1 MYLNKRFSTKSISAN
16 RFFTKADLDD
26 KCAIVL
32 KISWPPAMN
41 SYGKERLS
49 VSINLESRCPRSYV
63 YNLKMLTSKSP
74 DNVTLSQVP
83 SGSYK
88 TLNVYISHNC
98 LPINFHSRGA
108 TSVDAHNVTLKVERL
123 LMDNAPAQLR
133 DKEPPIHNELLT
145 NKQSPTTK
153 RPAFSERRYSTAG
166 TK

>member
-63 YNLKMLTSKSP
+63 YNLKMLTSKNP
-74 DNVTLSQVP
+74 DNVTLWAHVSIIHA
-83 SGSYK
+83 GSLTFK
-88 TLNVYISHNC
+88 S
-98 LPINFHSRGA
+98 SRGA

-153 RPAFSERRYSTAG
+153 RPAVSKRRYSTAG